1 MVPCEDL
8 KMPPLNVGEMAPQ
21 FSAVTAAGDPF
32 NSADFL
38 GKRALVIFFYP
49 KDNTPLCTQEAC
61 AFRDSYAQ
69 FLDAGVEV
77 VGISSDSAKSHLGF
91 ADRHR
96 LPFPLISDA
105 NGSLR
110 KLFGVT
116 KTLGFLPGRATYVI
130 DRDGIVRLVFSAQL
144 ASQTHVDRA
153 LEAVRE
159 RPLPTPPAHQ

>member
-1 MVPCEDL
+1 
-8 KMPPLNVGEMAPQ
+8 MPPLKAGDLAPQ

-32 NSADFL
+32 NTANFL
-38 GKRALVIFFYP
+38 GKRALVLFFSP

-105 NGSLR
+105 DGSLR